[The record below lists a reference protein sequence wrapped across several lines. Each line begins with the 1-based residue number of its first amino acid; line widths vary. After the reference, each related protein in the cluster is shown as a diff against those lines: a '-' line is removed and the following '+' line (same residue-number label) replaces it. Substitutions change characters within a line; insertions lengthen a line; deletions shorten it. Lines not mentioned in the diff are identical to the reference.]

1 MRTLAHLSD
10 LHFDRVDQG
19 VLEALRRRVKA
30 LAPDLVVISG
40 DLTQR
45 ARAHQFRAARAFL
58 DSLPKPQVVVPGN
71 HDVPLY
77 NVLARFVAPLAGYR
91 RVIAGDV
98 EPGFVDDEIA
108 VLGINTARSFVF
120 KGGRVSG
127 SQLARVRE
135 ALGRLQ
141 GERIRIVVSHHPSA
155 ALEKLADCGVDV
167 VVSGH
172 HHATRTAHRRI
183 GRMSVLIV
191 EAGTATS
198 QRTREEPNAFN
209 LLRVAPGRIE
219 VDHYALR
226 GGNFM
231 RAAAEAF
238 ARQGEGWRR
247 A

>member
-30 LAPDLVVISG
+30 LAPDLVVVSG

-98 EPGFVDDEIA
+98 EPGFIDEEIA

-120 KGGRVSG
+120 KGGRVSEP
-127 SQLARVRE
+127 QLARVRE
-135 ALGRLQ
+135 ALRRLE
-141 GERIRIVVSHHPSA
+141 GVRTRIVVSHHPSG
-155 ALEKLADCGVDV
+155 ALEKLADFGVDV
-167 VVSGH
+167 FVSGH
-172 HHATRTAHRRI
+172 HHATRTAHRRV

-198 QRTREEPNAFN
+198 QRTRGEPNAFN
-209 LLRVAPGRIE
+209 VLRVAAGRIE
-219 VDHYALR
+219 VEHYALR

-231 RAAAEAF
+231 RSNAEAF
-238 ARQGEGWRR
+238 ERRHEGWRR
-247 A
+247 V